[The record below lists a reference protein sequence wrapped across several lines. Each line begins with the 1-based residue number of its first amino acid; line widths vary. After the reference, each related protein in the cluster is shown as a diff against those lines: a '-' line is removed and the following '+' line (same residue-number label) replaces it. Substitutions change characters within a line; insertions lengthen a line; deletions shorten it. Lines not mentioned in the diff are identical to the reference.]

1 MSLMKMDIIKK
12 VLYILWSQME
22 QYLSRNSKSNI
33 HEMSSV
39 TSLDNGLAKSESK
52 QKKKLQK
59 VTIGNRQTKPQ
70 STKLISNN
78 SDVKYR
84 TSSNFFP

>member
-1 MSLMKMDIIKK
+1 
-12 VLYILWSQME
+12 
-22 QYLSRNSKSNI
+22 
-33 HEMSSV
+33 MSSV

-59 VTIGNRQTKPQ
+59 VTIGDRQTKPQ
-70 STKLISNN
+70 STKLISNI